1 MSLTASQIRGNHSC
15 VKDLARL
22 KAEIRAERINGSEAI
37 RLLINA
43 LETAIKDPANLSSP
57 CRVCHEL
64 APVVNIITERM
75 RDLERAGCSIDRLC
89 YELLMSLELPPATH
103 GRKDDSIKDSMSPI
117 QAPPSSSQSSGGP
130 TGASI
135 FRSASNVQIGDA
147 SFTNVNGNSASSV
160 VNNTFVVAT
169 RLT

>member
-1 MSLTASQIRGNHSC
+1 MLYQNTSNSSNPGFLQRLVYCLAVLFQTFAFILLFHFILCKIFRVGRRRRENITNGLVHGSVLLPNHIRGNHSC

-64 APVVNIITERM
+64 APVVNITHERPGEGWVFH
-75 RDLERAGCSIDRLC
+75 R
-89 YELLMSLELPPATH
+89 
-103 GRKDDSIKDSMSPI
+103 
-117 QAPPSSSQSSGGP
+117 
-130 TGASI
+130 
-135 FRSASNVQIGDA
+135 
-147 SFTNVNGNSASSV
+147 
-160 VNNTFVVAT
+160 
-169 RLT
+169 